1 MLKGIISA
9 MAGLLIIQY
18 QHVYV
23 QKGETKISQ
32 IAGFCVLNLDSE

>member
-9 MAGLLIIQY
+9 MAGLIIQY